1 MRRKIRFL
9 YTFLLAVVLLAFPG
23 EARADI
29 APPINPPGSNVQP
42 GGESTQVRMVTEK
55 GGLEVLDGGKEQG
68 LGKAH
73 VSAHFVMNNLGSEV
87 ETMQVRFPI
96 SANNG
101 WNDDPA

>member
-1 MRRKIRFL
+1 MKRKIRFL
-9 YTFLLAVVLLAFPG
+9 YTVLLVAVLLAFPG

-55 GGLEVLDGGKEQG
+55 VVLEVLDDGQDQS

-73 VSAHFVMNNLGSEV
+73 VSAHFVMNNLGSEE
-87 ETMQVRFPI
+87 ETMQARFPI